1 MARHT
6 FKVGEVAQ
14 QYEHEL
20 LDLSRVVR
28 VVKGGRRF
36 RFRASVVIG
45 DRRGRVGFGIG
56 KSKDVQQA
64 IQKAQEQAKKHLV
77 RAKLKNGTIP
87 HTVRAKY
94 GSSIVLLKPARAG
107 TGVIAGGTVRL
118 VADLV
123 GMKDLVA
130 KCYGSSNRINTARAA
145 IKALEQVL

>member
-6 FKVGEVAQ
+6 FKVGDTGS
-14 QYEHEL
+14 QYDHEL

-45 DRRGRVGFGIG
+45 DRSGRVGFGTG

-64 IQKAQEQAKKHLV
+64 IQKAQEQAKKSLV
-77 RAKLKNGTIP
+77 RVVMKEGTVP
-87 HTVRAKY
+87 HSATAKY
-94 GSSIVLLKPARAG
+94 GGSTVFLKPARPG
-107 TGVIAGGTVRL
+107 TGVIAGGTVRM

-130 KCYGSSNRINTARAA
+130 KCYGSSNRINTARAT
-145 IKALEQVL
+145 IKALGAML